1 MLFRSGKQFIDLIP
15 LMDGQVWTGIAAAS
29 LLAFFAFVGFE
40 DIANVVEE
48 VKNPVKTLPRA
59 IILTLVIST
68 ALYLAVVSVV
78 VLAVPME
85 KLSKSVAPLSLLFEN
100 ASPTT
105 RNTFIVIAIIAT
117 VNGVLIQMI
126 MASRVIYGL
135 ASQGS
140 LPKVFAHINQVTH
153 TPIVATVVV
162 VAIVLVLANFF
173 PVAELAKTT
182 SKIVLVVFVLVNAS
196 LLRVKWVNKDQE
208 GQFFKVPVWVPVMG
222 IFLSIAMLA
231 AGFL

>member
-1 MLFRSGKQFIDLIP
+1 
-15 LMDGQVWTGIAAAS
+15 MDGQVWTGIAAAS

-140 LPKVFAHINQVTH
+140 LDRKS
-153 TPIVATVVV
+153 VV
-162 VAIVLVLANFF
+162 
-173 PVAELAKTT
+173 
-182 SKIVLVVFVLVNAS
+182 
-196 LLRVKWVNKDQE
+196 
-208 GQFFKVPVWVPVMG
+208 
-222 IFLSIAMLA
+222 
-231 AGFL
+231 